1 MDKLCVDFGLKK
13 IEEKAYD
20 VRVYLISTLPQDKPL
35 NYDEDLIPL
44 LSMIDE
50 IIGFV
55 EALDEQKLD
64 LLAKYAVK
72 DLGEMCRK
80 AQDMLKALPRD
91 KALRFPPY
99 MRPICD
105 VVIEIEKLTE
115 ALKQHG
121 MMIIKNEKQPH

>member
-1 MDKLCVDFGLKK
+1 MDTLCVDFGLKK

-20 VRVYLISTLPQDKPL
+20 VRVYLIHTLPQNKPL
-35 NYDEDLIPL
+35 NFDEDLMPI

-55 EALDEQKLD
+55 EALDEQDLD

-72 DLGEMCRK
+72 ELGDLCRK
-80 AQDMLKALPRD
+80 AQDMLKALPKD
-91 KALRFPPY
+91 KALKFPPY

-105 VVIEIEKLTE
+105 VIIEVEKLTE
-115 ALKQHG
+115 ALTQHG
-121 MMIIKNEKQPH
+121 KQLIKNEKQNH

>member
-1 MDKLCVDFGLKK
+1 MDILCVDFGLKK

-20 VRVYLISTLPQDKPL
+20 VRVYLISTLPQNKPL
-35 NYDEDLIPL
+35 NYDEDLKPI
-44 LSMIDE
+44 LSMVDE

-55 EALDEQKLD
+55 EALDKQDLD

-72 DLGEMCRK
+72 ELGELCQK
-80 AQDMLKALPRD
+80 AQTMLKALPRD
-91 KALRFPPY
+91 KALKFPPY

-105 VVIEIEKLTE
+105 VIIEIENLTE

-121 MMIIKNEKQPH
+121 KKLITHEKQTH

>member
-1 MDKLCVDFGLKK
+1 MDTLCVDFGLKK

-20 VRVYLISTLPQDKPL
+20 VRVYLLSTLPQDKPL
-35 NYDEDLIPL
+35 NYNEDLIPL

-55 EALDEQKLD
+55 EALDEQDLD
-64 LLAKYAVK
+64 LLEKYAVK
-72 DLGEMCRK
+72 ELGGMCRK
-80 AQDMLKALPRD
+80 TQDMLEELPRD
-91 KALRFPPY
+91 KALKFPPY

-105 VVIEIEKLTE
+105 VIIEVENLTE

-121 MMIIKNEKQPH
+121 KQKIKNEKQPH